1 MSVHWTPFNMKFQIH
16 QGVPLGSAY
25 SDKCRFILITI
36 GRDILTVDISGPGI
50 PLVKTLSWVELSNRQ
65 YIDEMFD
72 GEAVRVHRVLV
83 NMLTWVNQNQA
94 ALLNLVPA

>member
-1 MSVHWTPFNMKFQIH
+1 
-16 QGVPLGSAY
+16 
-25 SDKCRFILITI
+25 
-36 GRDILTVDISGPGI
+36 
-50 PLVKTLSWVELSNRQ
+50 
-65 YIDEMFD
+65 MFD